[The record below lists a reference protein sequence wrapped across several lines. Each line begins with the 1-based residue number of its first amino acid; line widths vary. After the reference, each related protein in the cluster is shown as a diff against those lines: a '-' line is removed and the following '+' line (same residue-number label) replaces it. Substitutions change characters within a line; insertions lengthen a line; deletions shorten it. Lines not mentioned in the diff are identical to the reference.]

1 MTRDKN
7 PVKNHETKTVVL
19 INITPRNTPWIT
31 RFAPSPTGYLHLGHI
46 LSMAFVYGISRA
58 IGAKLLLRIE
68 DHDQSRC
75 RLEFEA
81 AIYED
86 LAWFGFEFDEQPVFQ
101 KKSHL
106 RQSDRL
112 DRYESLLASLTEQQL
127 VYPCDCSRAKI
138 QQALKDQNASSG
150 DELFY
155 PGTCRH
161 RARSEFQGDFGR
173 RFLAANKDIHFFDGM
188 HGQKTQNPHQQ
199 CGDFLLK
206 DRHGNFTYQ
215 FAVVVDD
222 MDQGINLII
231 RGDDLLHASGRQ
243 IMLAEALGR
252 TAPIQFTH
260 HPLLTDES
268 GKKLGKRFFSEA
280 VAKRRANG
288 ERPEDLLG
296 QALVLSGLVT
306 TQTPVQPS
314 ELIQLFTVRTDHEH
328 T

>member
-1 MTRDKN
+1 M
-7 PVKNHETKTVVL
+7 ETILL
-19 INITPRNTPWIT
+19 INIAPRQTPWIT

-58 IGAKLLLRIE
+58 TGAKLLLRLE

-75 RLEFEA
+75 RREFES

-86 LAWFGFEFDEQPVFQ
+86 MAWFGFTFDKQPRPQQ
-101 KKSHL
+101 KSAL

-112 DRYESLLASLTEQQL
+112 DRYESVIAELEQRQL
-127 VYPCDCSRAKI
+127 VYRCDCSRAKI
-138 QQALKDQNASSG
+138 QQALKEQNNVRT

-161 RARSEFQGDFGR
+161 RKAAEFVSEYGI
-173 RFLAANKDIHFFDGM
+173 RFLTASKDITFSDGI
-188 HGQKTQNPHQQ
+188 HGEKTQNPQQQ

-222 MDQGINLII
+222 MDQGVNLII

-243 IMLAEALGR
+243 ILLAETLGR
-252 TAPIQFTH
+252 SEQIQFVH
-260 HPLLTDES
+260 HPLLTDDS

-288 ERPEDLLG
+288 EKPEDLLG
-296 QALVLSGLVT
+296 NALFLAGVT
-306 TQTPVQPS
+306 SKQEPMQPS
-314 ELIQLFTVRTDHEH
+314 DLQHLFTLGAAHGH